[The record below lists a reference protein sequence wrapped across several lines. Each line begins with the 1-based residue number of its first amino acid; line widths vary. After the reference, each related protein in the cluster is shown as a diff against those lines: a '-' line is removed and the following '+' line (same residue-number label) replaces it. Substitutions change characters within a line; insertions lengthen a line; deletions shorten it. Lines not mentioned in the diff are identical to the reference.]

1 MFRKTMAYLAIFAII
16 YFCSDSYLKYCIAE
30 QSKNQTPYRLAFA
43 SIGANLLESRIDC
56 WATIK
61 TDGSFGELDQILLRL
76 LNHLDL
82 PAQSNRF
89 LHREEHDIITVEYN
103 LILPDTQYFFLLQT
117 DKTGNNSNILVTAVY
132 REDERLWVLEGKL
145 QQVHDFTVYYQYKA
159 IIEARPDAM
168 GQKELLEILFAN
180 LNAISSSNYNEGTML
195 SMAGHSRL
203 VRCKPIIVSGRPIN
217 IQATIR
223 ISNENKTEVRIGTPL
238 LLNDY

>member
-1 MFRKTMAYLAIFAII
+1 MLRKTIAYLVIFAII

-56 WATIK
+56 WATIN
-61 TDGSFGELDQILLRL
+61 TDGSLEELDQILLQL

-103 LILPDTQYFFLLQT
+103 LILPDMKYSFLLQT
-117 DKTGNNSNILVTAVY
+117 DKRGNNSDILVTAVD
-132 REDERLWVLEGKL
+132 REDERLCLLEGKL
-145 QQVHDFTVYYQYKA
+145 QQVHDFTVYYQYKG
-159 IIEARPDAM
+159 IMEARPDAT
-168 GQKELLEILFAN
+168 GREELLEILFTN
-180 LNAISSSNYNEGTML
+180 LDAISSSSYKDGAML
-195 SMAGHSRL
+195 SMAGHSKS
-203 VRCKPIIVSGRPIN
+203 VHTKPIIVSGKPIN
-217 IQATIR
+217 IQAAIR
-223 ISNENKTEVRIGTPL
+223 INNENKTEVKIGTPL